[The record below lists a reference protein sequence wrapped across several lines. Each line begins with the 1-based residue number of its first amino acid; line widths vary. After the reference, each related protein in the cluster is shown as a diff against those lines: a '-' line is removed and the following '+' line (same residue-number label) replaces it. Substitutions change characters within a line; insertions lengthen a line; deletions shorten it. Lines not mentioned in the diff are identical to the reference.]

1 MGLFRKEF
9 DWDKWKQE
17 HRWDALA
24 TYNGEVARGLV
35 HTPEWKAK
43 MAEEQKL
50 FVEGLHQ
57 GYLARGYTR
66 VGDVYIREVKDADS
80 RERPSTEA

>member
-9 DWDKWKQE
+9 NWEKFKQE

-24 TYNGEVARGLV
+24 TYNAEVARGLV

-50 FVEGLHQ
+50 FDKEQHQRYLDEGW
-57 GYLARGYTR
+57 TR
-66 VGDVYIREVKDADS
+66 VGNAYIREVI
-80 RERPSTEA
+80 